1 MSIALL
7 LAALSPGHVPAAVSS
22 SDASVPAG
30 LAGAWQLSMMI
41 VDTNANN
48 RIDDEERQNPISETQ
63 DYLQLNSDGSCEM
76 FVQKIKCRYQI
87 NTSSSGNQ
95 TLVLFDK
102 DNTKYSRGRIFSITN
117 DELIL
122 LDHSSGSTFK
132 IYKRQ

>member
-1 MSIALL
+1 VGGAAKEGLCRRQLPSDQGGRPHVADEAVIFNRLVARVGSRIPPCVARRMSF
-7 LAALSPGHVPAAVSS
+7 SN
-22 SDASVPAG
+22 
-30 LAGAWQLSMMI
+30 QLES
-41 VDTNANN
+41 
-48 RIDDEERQNPISETQ
+48 
-63 DYLQLNSDGSCEM
+63 
-76 FVQKIKCRYQI
+76 
-87 NTSSSGNQ
+87 SSSGNQ